1 MTDRNETNT
10 SPNLGRLVPI
20 LLSALFVGSIIWS
33 FLYETLLPLWTAGDV
48 RSIILHL
55 VGFPI
60 ILAGAALFAYGGYL
74 LVRDTFSAMAD
85 PHLKQN
91 TATIKDDAAPAETVR
106 RARWANARF
115 LFRSWKPGA
124 LRMAA
129 GFALIALGGWLINL

>member
-1 MTDRNETNT
+1 MGHNGKNNG
-10 SPNLGRLVPI
+10 SPNLGRLALI
-20 LLSALFVGSIIWS
+20 LLGVLFVGSIIWS

-48 RSIILHL
+48 RGIVLHL

-60 ILAGAALFAYGGYL
+60 ILAGTALFAYGGFV

-85 PHLKQN
+85 PQLKDN
-91 TATIKDDAAPAETVR
+91 VTTIEDDAAEPEAVKQ
-106 RARWANARF
+106 ARWANARF
-115 LFRSWKPGA
+115 LFRAWKPGA